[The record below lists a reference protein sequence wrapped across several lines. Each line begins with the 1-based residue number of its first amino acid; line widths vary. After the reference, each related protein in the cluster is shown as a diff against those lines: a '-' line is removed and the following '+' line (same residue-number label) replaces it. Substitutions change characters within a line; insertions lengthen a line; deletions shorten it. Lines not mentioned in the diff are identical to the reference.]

1 MADKRIYELDATNTA
16 QSGDFFAI
24 DSEGEGTRKITKSN
38 LLGGIEAKV
47 GTVALTTTAQDCSG
61 AINELKDTTDDT
73 TNMMSDAYDNTATY
87 VVGDI
92 VIYDGVL
99 YKCNTDIS
107 TAEDFDSSKWD
118 ATNLGDEIESIH
130 SEIHPLVD
138 KIYPVGSIYIS
149 VTNKNPG
156 TLFGGTW
163 HAFGSGRTLIGMGSN
178 GTTNYTTVK
187 HTGGAETVN
196 LQHSHTV
203 ESHTHGLSSG
213 YALIGRCADYLNTI
227 SYRNASSGSGTF
239 TRVLGGGMGIS
250 SISKASSD
258 VTALG
263 GSTGGATPD
272 TNNKL
277 STKQSIMQPYITVYM
292 WERTA

>member
-38 LLGGIEAKV
+38 LLGGIEEDVQALETKV

-61 AINELKDTTDDT
+61 AINEL
-73 TNMMSDAYDNTATY
+73 
-87 VVGDI
+87 
-92 VIYDGVL
+92 
-99 YKCNTDIS
+99 
-107 TAEDFDSSKWD
+107 
-118 ATNLGDEIESIH
+118 H
-130 SEIHPLVD
+130 SEINPLVD

-149 VTNKNPG
+149 VTNTNPG

-163 HAFGSGRTLIGMGSN
+163 HEFGAGRTLIGMGSN

-187 HTGGAETVN
+187 HTGGAESVN
-196 LQHSHTV
+196 LEHSHTV
-203 ESHTHGLSSG
+203 NNHNHSLPFFAETANTSNFSNYQPWNFSANTSASKVYAANRWTLSRTQQATAVDAYQMYSG
-213 YALIGRCADYLNTI
+213 N
-227 SYRNASSGSGTF
+227 SS
-239 TRVLGGGMGIS
+239 
-250 SISKASSD
+250 
-258 VTALG
+258 
-263 GSTGGATPD
+263 PN

-277 STKQSIMQPYITVYM
+277 STAQSIMQPYITVYM